1 MHYRKKDGILINV
14 AAASEA
20 DDEKEIKKVVDKM
33 KLTWYDIK
41 VAENDNETDCSLK
54 TKQNETLSKS

>member
-1 MHYRKKDGILINV
+1 
-14 AAASEA
+14 
-20 DDEKEIKKVVDKM
+20 M
-33 KLTWYDIK
+33 KLTWYDSK